1 MSGSYY
7 GEKKSGKRTPIMPPQ
22 PIRTTRAQANQ
33 DELNLKK
40 AMGLS
45 RALKKQAPPPKQARR
60 GRPRRRAASISS
72 EESADGDVEE
82 DSEGSDDDSEEDSQ
96 SDVEEP
102 VSFAP
107 AHVPSEHETGL
118 LSAGY
123 ASELLTLDDEA
134 SLFDNMNSDDDNDD
148 VLYQKVE
155 EISDYDDDEDERQD
169 EDELAA
175 VWEAEAEQDPGLI
188 LDQLDENSVYGFDAD
203 FDSGEEFAAFSSESD
218 HPPEIEI
225 KRRVHF
231 STEDT
236 LPRLATESLSPVLTR
251 TLMPSALPSLDIS
264 AAQGLGSASADA
276 IQADAGL
283 DGEDP
288 YDSTYL

>member
-1 MSGSYY
+1 M
-7 GEKKSGKRTPIMPPQ
+7 
-22 PIRTTRAQANQ
+22 
-33 DELNLKK
+33 
-40 AMGLS
+40 
-45 RALKKQAPPPKQARR
+45 
-60 GRPRRRAASISS
+60 
-72 EESADGDVEE
+72 
-82 DSEGSDDDSEEDSQ
+82 
-96 SDVEEP
+96 
-102 VSFAP
+102 
-107 AHVPSEHETGL
+107 
-118 LSAGY
+118 
-123 ASELLTLDDEA
+123 
-134 SLFDNMNSDDDNDD
+134 
-148 VLYQKVE
+148 E